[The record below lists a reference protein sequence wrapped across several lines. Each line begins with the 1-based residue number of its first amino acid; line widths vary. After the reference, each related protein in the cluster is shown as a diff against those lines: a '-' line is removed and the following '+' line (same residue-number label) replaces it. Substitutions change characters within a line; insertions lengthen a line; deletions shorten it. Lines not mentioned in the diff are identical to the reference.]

1 MISKHLGPRGRLA
14 ALCLAAVLAPHA
26 ASAHSLRYAV
36 NTVNWSFGGAAQMVV
51 PGMTTTLMFKPVNQ
65 RLIIT
70 YPAEC
75 AVNAPAGN
83 NSAWMDV
90 DIVLLNAAGAVVYT
104 APPTAGSFDAFCS
117 ANGTAGF
124 DGWESNAVTAV
135 VPPTFAAGFYRAQV
149 RARLN
154 AGATGGWFGERQLTV
169 SL

>member
-1 MISKHLGPRGRLA
+1 MISKHRGLRGRLA
-14 ALCLAAVLAPHA
+14 ALCVAAFVVPHA
-26 ASAHSLRYAV
+26 ASAHSLGYAV
-36 NTVNWSFGGAAQMVV
+36 NTVNWSFVGAAQVVV
-51 PGMTTTLMFKPVNQ
+51 PGMTTSLVFKPINQ

-70 YPAEC
+70 YTAEC
-75 AVNAPAGN
+75 SVNAPAGN

-104 APPTAGSFDAFCS
+104 APPTVGSADAFCS

-135 VPPTFAAGFYRAQV
+135 VPPALASGFYRAQV

-154 AGATGGWFGERQLTV
+154 AGATGGWFGERMLTV